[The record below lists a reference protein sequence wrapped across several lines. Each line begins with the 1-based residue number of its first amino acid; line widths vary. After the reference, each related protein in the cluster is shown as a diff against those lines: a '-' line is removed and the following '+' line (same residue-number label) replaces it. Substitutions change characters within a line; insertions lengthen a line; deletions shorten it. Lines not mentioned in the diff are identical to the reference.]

1 LLNVYQVLYGRAGDN
16 KFKQRRTEEAAMD
29 SSFEKLYSELRTT
42 KEELLDKLESGRC
55 SALIQPFI
63 YDELADI
70 NRAMEKLE
78 NGEYGKCEISGELI
92 PQDLLSVIPTMVA
105 MSDYEKLGAFCRK
118 PMESV
123 FEPSADTASFLMMI
137 MRG

>member
-1 LLNVYQVLYGRAGDN
+1 LLNVYQVLYVKAGDN
-16 KFKQRRTEEAAMD
+16 NFKQRRTEEAAMD
-29 SSFEKLYSELRTT
+29 SSFEKLYSELRAT
-42 KEELLDKLESGRC
+42 KEELLERLESGRC
-55 SALIQPFI
+55 SALIQPLI

-70 NRAMEKLE
+70 NRAIEKLE
-78 NGEYGKCEISGELI
+78 TGEYGKCEISGELI
-92 PQDLLSVIPTMVA
+92 PENLLSVIPTMVA
-105 MSDYEKLGAFCRK
+105 MSDYDKLGAFCRK